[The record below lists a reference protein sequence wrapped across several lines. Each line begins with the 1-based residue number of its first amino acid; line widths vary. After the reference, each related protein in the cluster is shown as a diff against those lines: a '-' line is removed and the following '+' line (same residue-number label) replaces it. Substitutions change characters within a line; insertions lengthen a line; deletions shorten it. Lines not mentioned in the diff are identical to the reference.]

1 MSIVLGASLSR
12 SLVESHNGYVTMCLE
27 RLRDENVLTISVK
40 EAQELLELGSV
51 SVTSRRSVA
60 ARAKRARELEG
71 KVVEVRTKKPEMVL
85 PFCGVIVSDW
95 CNGVRFNHGLHT
107 QCTQKKINGGKY
119 CKTCQKQ
126 ADNSSTGMPT
136 YGDIKLRAVSFG
148 NGEFYRDPK
157 GKQSVPFANVAK
169 KLNLDIAA
177 AQAAAGEMGWTIADF
192 DLVEKKAKRGRPA
205 KSAAVSDTDS
215 EGEPQPKKK
224 RGRPKKAP
232 KKATTDD
239 DMIAKLVAEAGENL
253 KNLEISGEE
262 KTSEPAEKTKKPS
275 KTELK
280 KEVLKK
286 ECEDMGLTI
295 SEEEFSS
302 MKIGEIRKRMAA
314 YKKENKKKKK
324 TEAIV
329 ETAPVEK
336 ELESQPVESEVAEKK
351 EEVAEQKDDDNTSIE
366 SEADE
371 DNYDYDDDDEVS
383 LPKKEIGGETYLFDA
398 NGDYAGIENL
408 VLTLDGKPIGT
419 WDASEPDQVQFC
431 EFDEEEE

>member
-1 MSIVLGASLSR
+1 M
-12 SLVESHNGYVTMCLE
+12 
-27 RLRDENVLTISVK
+27 
-40 EAQELLELGSV
+40 
-51 SVTSRRSVA
+51 
-60 ARAKRARELEG
+60 
-71 KVVEVRTKKPEMVL
+71 
-85 PFCGVIVSDW
+85 
-95 CNGVRFNHGLHT
+95 
-107 QCTQKKINGGKY
+107 
-119 CKTCQKQ
+119 
-126 ADNSSTGMPT
+126 
-136 YGDIKLRAVSFG
+136 
-148 NGEFYRDPK
+148 
-157 GKQSVPFANVAK
+157 AK

-177 AQAAAGEMGWTIADF
+177 AQAAAGKMGWTIADF

-224 RGRPKKAP
+224 RGRPKKEP

-253 KNLEISGEE
+253 KNLAISGEE
-262 KTSEPAEKTKKPS
+262 KMSKPAEKTKKPS
-275 KTELK
+275 KTEQK

-295 SEEEFSS
+295 SEEEFAS

-324 TEAIV
+324 TKAVV

-351 EEVAEQKDDDNTSIE
+351 EEVAQQKDDDNTSIE

-371 DNYDYDDDDEVS
+371 ENYDYDDDDEIS
-383 LPKKEIGGETYLFDA
+383 LPKRK
-398 NGDYAGIENL
+398 
-408 VLTLDGKPIGT
+408 
-419 WDASEPDQVQFC
+419 
-431 EFDEEEE
+431 